1 MRCPFQEDFDAT
13 TPTVEVKPIKTL
25 EAGKKWLG
33 LRWDRVKD
41 DRRNKNGLAVVSD
54 KSTDPL
60 IHLSPSNTEDL
71 LSATLS
77 SNPVAAGLGDDE
89 VCGL

>member
-1 MRCPFQEDFDAT
+1 M
-13 TPTVEVKPIKTL
+13 KPIKTL

-33 LRWDRVKD
+33 LRWDRVKE
-41 DRRNKNGLAVVSD
+41 DRKSKIGLAVVSD

-71 LSATLS
+71 LSTTLN
-77 SNPVAAGLGDDE
+77 SNPVAPVGDDE
-89 VCGL
+89 VFQ